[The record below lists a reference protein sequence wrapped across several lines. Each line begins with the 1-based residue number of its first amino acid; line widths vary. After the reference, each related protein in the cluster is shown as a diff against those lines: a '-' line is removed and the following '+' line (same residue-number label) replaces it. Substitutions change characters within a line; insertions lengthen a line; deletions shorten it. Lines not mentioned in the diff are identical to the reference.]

1 LHYAARLQF
10 TNEIDKCTN
19 NIAEY
24 EAILL
29 GLHKLRAIGVQTCLL
44 RTYLKVVEGQIEKEC
59 IAREATLQEY
69 LALIWRMENH
79 FEGFT
84 VEHIERNENT
94 EANDLAKVAARNT
107 PMPADVFFQVIE
119 GASVKTVVSGPS
131 LINIIERE
139 DWRAPIMVYLHH
151 YYESYS
157 INEKIRIQQ

>member
-1 LHYAARLQF
+1 MLITHIFEGCGRPDREGMYSKRGNTTGIF
-10 TNEIDKCTN
+10 NP
-19 NIAEY
+19 
-24 EAILL
+24 
-29 GLHKLRAIGVQTCLL
+29 
-44 RTYLKVVEGQIEKEC
+44 YLEDG
-59 IAREATLQEY
+59 
-69 LALIWRMENH
+69 NH

-107 PMPADVFFQVIE
+107 PMPTDVFFQVIE
-119 GASVKTVVSGPS
+119 GASVKTVVSGPR

-157 INEKIRIQQ
+157 INEKTRIQQ